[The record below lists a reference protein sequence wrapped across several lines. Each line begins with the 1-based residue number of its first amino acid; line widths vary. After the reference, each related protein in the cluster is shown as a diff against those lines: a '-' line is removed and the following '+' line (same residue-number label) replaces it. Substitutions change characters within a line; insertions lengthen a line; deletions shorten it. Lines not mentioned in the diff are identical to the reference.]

1 MIRLAV
7 YSLSTVQSLIPHSVS
22 TETHRDVRDT
32 MDKFIYTGGWSQFH
46 CKFGA
51 SERDRVIQETQRCQ
65 TKRKTHRHPSPTKE
79 TTQALHH

>member
-32 MDKFIYTGGWSQFH
+32 MDKFIYTGG
-46 CKFGA
+46 
-51 SERDRVIQETQRCQ
+51 
-65 TKRKTHRHPSPTKE
+65 
-79 TTQALHH
+79 